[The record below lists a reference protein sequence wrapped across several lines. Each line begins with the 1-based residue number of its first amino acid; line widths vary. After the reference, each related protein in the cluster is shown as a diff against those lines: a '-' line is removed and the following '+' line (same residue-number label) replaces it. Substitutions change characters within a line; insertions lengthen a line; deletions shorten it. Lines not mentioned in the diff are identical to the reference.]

1 MAVLLTIVGV
11 AFAATLVLGI
21 INKDDNVDMSFLDD
35 WY

>member
-21 INKDDNVDMSFLDD
+21 INKDDNVDMSYLEDC
-35 WY
+35 